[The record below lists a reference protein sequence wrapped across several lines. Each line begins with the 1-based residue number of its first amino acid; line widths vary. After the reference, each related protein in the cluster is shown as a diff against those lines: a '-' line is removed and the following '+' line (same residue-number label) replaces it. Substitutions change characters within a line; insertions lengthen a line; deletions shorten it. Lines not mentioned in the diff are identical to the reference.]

1 MKRLNAPHHW
11 MLDKMGG
18 TFAPRPSPGPHK
30 LRECFPLVILL
41 RNRLRYALT
50 KREVTLILMQR
61 QVKVDGKVRT
71 DPTFPA
77 GFMDTVQIEKTNDL
91 FRLLYDTK
99 GRFICHRISGSES
112 KYKLGKVKHVE
123 VGKRGIPY
131 LVTHDGRTFRYP
143 DPLIKVSDTVK
154 FDLATGKI
162 LEFVR
167 FDTGN
172 LCTIT
177 GGRNMGRIGIIEHRE
192 RHEGSFDIIHIKD
205 AAGQTFATRSTNV
218 FVIGQ
223 GTTSWI
229 SLPKRRGIKL
239 NILQEQQHRLN
250 PPTKPKVVKKKKP
263 QKEEAAK
270 GKGKAKSKQ

>member
-1 MKRLNAPHHW
+1 

-30 LRECFPLVILL
+30 LRECFPLIILL

-71 DPTFPA
+71 DPTYPA
-77 GFMDTVQIEKTNDL
+77 GFMDTIQIEKTNDL

-143 DPLIKVSDTVK
+143 DPLIRVNDTVK
-154 FDLATGKI
+154 FDLASGKI
-162 LEFVR
+162 LEFVK

-177 GGRNMGRIGIIEHRE
+177 GGRNMGRIGIIENRE

-205 AAGQTFATRSTNV
+205 AAGQTFATRATNV

-263 QKEEAAK
+263 AQKEEAAK